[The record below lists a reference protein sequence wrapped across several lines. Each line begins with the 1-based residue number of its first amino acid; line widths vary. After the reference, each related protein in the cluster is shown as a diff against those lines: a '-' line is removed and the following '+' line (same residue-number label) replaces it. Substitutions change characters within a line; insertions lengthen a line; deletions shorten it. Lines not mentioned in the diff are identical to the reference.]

1 MATQAG
7 VGVSQGD
14 DALQA
19 AREAAVAA
27 RASLGDARADWG
39 LVFATTPYR
48 PHFAPMLAEIQ
59 SALGTGEI
67 SGCSAW
73 GVLGGGAEVEG
84 EAGVAVLAVRSDRIR
99 GQPLLEST
107 GDDHGVAAA
116 RQIGGRIAAA
126 GGLLVTL
133 PDPFAVRPD
142 LVLQE
147 LRDAAPGTVVVGAA
161 ASGRPRSDSTFQF
174 HGRNVA
180 TRSLAALHL
189 SGGLRSA
196 VGITQGCQPLGPA
209 CRVTGCQ
216 ENTVLGLDGRP
227 ALQRLRALLPGG
239 MGESIERLGGY
250 LFVGLPPDPAQD
262 RIEPG
267 EYLVR
272 PIVAVD
278 PARQALLLGEE
289 VREGEPLLFV
299 LRDAQAARED
309 LKAMLQRIGSGA
321 PAHDWSF
328 GLYFNCAGRG
338 ASLYGLSGIDSAFLS
353 RQFGSL
359 PIIGFFGNAEI
370 APLGGASRLLTYT
383 GVLALV
389 GEGPAS

>member
-1 MATQAG
+1 MATSAG
-7 VGVSQGD
+7 VGLSQGE

-19 AREAAVAA
+19 AREAAQAA
-27 RASLGDARADWG
+27 RSGLGGARADWG

-59 SALGTGEI
+59 NALGTSEI

-73 GVLGGGAEVEG
+73 GVLGGGVEVEG
-84 EAGVAVLAVRSDRIR
+84 DRGVAVLAVRSDRIR
-99 GQPLLEST
+99 AQPHLESA
-107 GDDHGVAAA
+107 DEDHGVAAA
-116 RQIGGRIAAA
+116 RQIGDRIAA
-126 GGLLVTL
+126 GRGLLVTL
-133 PDPFAVRPD
+133 PDPFAVRPEMM
-142 LVLQE
+142 LQE
-147 LRDAAPGTVVVGAA
+147 LREAAPGTVTVGGAA
-161 ASGRPRSDSTFQF
+161 GGRPRSDSTFQF

-189 SGGLRSA
+189 SGGVRSA
-196 VGITQGCQPLGPA
+196 IGITQGCQPLGPP
-209 CRVTGCQ
+209 CRVTGCL
-216 ENTVLGLDGRP
+216 ENTVLALDGRP
-227 ALQRLRALLPGG
+227 ALQRLRRLLPAGLG
-239 MGESIERLGGY
+239 DSIERLGGH
-250 LFVGLPPDPAQD
+250 LFVGLPPDPAQE
-262 RIEPG
+262 RIDPG

-278 PARQALLLGEE
+278 PARQALLLGED

-299 LRDAQAARED
+299 LRDSQAARED
-309 LKAMLQRIGSGA
+309 LKGMLGRVAGA
-321 PAHDWSF
+321 APESTRSF

-370 APLGGASRLLTYT
+370 APLRGVSRLLSYT

-389 GEGPAS
+389 GEEESR